1 MALILQEFW
10 VGFYNCNFYHCD
22 FLILWKFIIW
32 YFSVARD
39 WVRLYSRKQVL
50 LFSTWSSFFVVF
62 DTFRYFWYF
71 LVLFGTFW
79 FFLILF
85 GTCWHF
91 YFLSFSETEADKAH
105 LPKCIRR
112 EVTIMTM
119 IIIIT
124 KKLWSSQSPSP
135 SSSSLSSRWIFSL
148 SSSWSSSQ
156 QPLTSAATQWR
167 GVIWSD
173 AKLAGRR
180 QLAH

>member
-39 WVRLYSRKQVL
+39 WVRLYSRKQVF
-50 LFSTWSSFFVVF
+50 LFSTCSSFFCSFWYISALF
-62 DTFRYFWYF
+62 DTFWF
-71 LVLFGTFW
+71 L
-79 FFLILF
+79 LILF

-112 EVTIMTM
+112 EVTM
-119 IIIIT
+119 ITIIT